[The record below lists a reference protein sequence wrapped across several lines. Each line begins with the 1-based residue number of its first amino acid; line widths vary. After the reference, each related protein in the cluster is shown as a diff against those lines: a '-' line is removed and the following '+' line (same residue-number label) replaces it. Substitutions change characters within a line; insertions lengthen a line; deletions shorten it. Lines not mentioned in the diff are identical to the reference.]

1 MNPKVL
7 RRCCAKVYAAVY
19 NFFTFLVILVVG
31 RETFDL
37 SSVKNE
43 FELVIKASKEL
54 EFLLAKLIGT
64 EPDGPA
70 RNEKLPT
77 GLHGKL
83 NMVPP
88 AKLRARLVRDV
99 RWIATMR
106 NKLVHEYDFNEL
118 TDGERTMVREKY
130 ESSRKYLVDL
140 VEKRLSAIDQGNADG
155 VSTCNIC

>member
-1 MNPKVL
+1 M
-7 RRCCAKVYAAVY
+7 
-19 NFFTFLVILVVG
+19 
-31 RETFDL
+31 

-70 RNEKLPT
+70 RNEMLPT

>member
-1 MNPKVL
+1 M
-7 RRCCAKVYAAVY
+7 YAAVY

-70 RNEKLPT
+70 RNEMLPT

-88 AKLRARLVRDV
+88 AKLRARLVRDSTGFV
-99 RWIATMR
+99 GTALQ
-106 NKLVHEYDFNEL
+106 N
-118 TDGERTMVREKY
+118 
-130 ESSRKYLVDL
+130 SP
-140 VEKRLSAIDQGNADG
+140 RLRSVKG
-155 VSTCNIC
+155 

>member
-1 MNPKVL
+1 MCMLLFSKY
-7 RRCCAKVYAAVY
+7 CQ
-19 NFFTFLVILVVG
+19 FTFLVILVVG

-70 RNEKLPT
+70 RNEMLPT

>member
-1 MNPKVL
+1 M
-7 RRCCAKVYAAVY
+7 YAAVY

-70 RNEKLPT
+70 RNEMLPT